1 MFCFNCLVVDIAN
14 RYTLRLRMRKTFASP
29 NLLVYFIASIP
40 VIGYLIYAWYN
51 SSPLFLA
58 DDFHLLKTILWAKQ
72 EASIWGKFM
81 LLYDQHNEHRII
93 VPRLLTYINYLLNGH
108 INWPGLILF
117 GNLLWVSI
125 LYLLWRIFESFGRK
139 PWMFLP
145 VPFILLQPQYYDN
158 VTWTISILQQS
169 VIVAIYVLL
178 AYLLSRKNYKKAL
191 LVCLVATFTH
201 GNGILSF
208 PLGILMIG
216 IFERNWKQV
225 GVWSLPWLIVC
236 IAYFWGFRSGQNS
249 NFAASLGDPIRLV
262 SCFFAFFGGV
272 YKAISPNP
280 YFATLTGF
288 ILLSVTAVYL
298 IRKTYVFFRYDRPL
312 QSSEKF
318 FMVIFMFLTI
328 TAALVCISRS
338 WSGIEAILAPRYI
351 HYSPFAVCL
360 VYIILMKNIPIR
372 FRRFLAVG
380 ALLGGILFNL
390 ICYFKYHEDII
401 YRKNSLSADSENWNN
416 REVFLT
422 YEKSFNSNIRDT
434 YREAIREGICVKN
447 ESAFLTI
454 PDTVQINPNEISIS
468 DTIMRYDNS
477 GTITYP
483 KIGTISSS
491 SLVGKDVYIYFVSS
505 GGTFI
510 HATRRNRSAMVSFLS
525 GGGWYRPGFSI
536 DFYHENLPNGHYRIG
551 VLYDGKF
558 SWVRND
564 YLIANL

>member
-1 MFCFNCLVVDIAN
+1 
-14 RYTLRLRMRKTFASP
+14 MRKTFASP
-29 NLLVYFIASIP
+29 NILVFFIASIP

-93 VPRLLTYINYLLNGH
+93 VPRLLTYLNYLLNGH

-125 LYLLWRIFESFGRK
+125 LYFLWKIFESFGRK

-158 VTWTISILQQS
+158 VTWAISILQQS

-191 LVCLVATFTH
+191 AVCLIATFTH

-225 GVWSLPWLIVC
+225 GIWSLTWMIVC
-236 IAYFWGFRSGQNS
+236 LAYFWGFRSGQNS
-249 NFAASLGDPIRLV
+249 NFAASLSDPIRLI
-262 SCFFAFFGGV
+262 SSFFAFFGGV
-272 YKAISPNP
+272 SRAVSPNP
-280 YFATLTGF
+280 YYATITGF
-288 ILLSVTAVYL
+288 ILILIITVYL
-298 IRKTYVFFRYDRPL
+298 TRKTYAFFMYNRPL

-318 FMVIFMFLTI
+318 FMVIFMFLII

-338 WSGIEAILAPRYI
+338 WSGLESILAPRYI

-360 VYIILMKNIPIR
+360 VYIILMKNIPVA
-372 FRRFLAVG
+372 FRTSLALG
-380 ALLGGILFNL
+380 AIAGGITFNL
-390 ICYFKYHEDII
+390 TCYFKYHEDII
-401 YRKNSLSADSENWNN
+401 YRKNALWADSENWNN
-416 REVFLT
+416 KEVFLM
-422 YEKSFNSNIRDT
+422 YEKSFNSNIHDT
-434 YREAIREGICVKN
+434 YREAIKEGICIKN
-447 ESAFLTI
+447 ESVFLTI
-454 PDTVQINPNEISIS
+454 PDTVQINPNEISFS
-468 DTIMRYDNS
+468 ETTMRCDNS
-477 GTITYP
+477 GTVTYP
-483 KIGTISSS
+483 KIGVISSS
-491 SLVGKDVYIYFVSS
+491 SLIGKDVYIYFVSEHD
-505 GGTFI
+505 TYI
-510 HATRRNRSAMVSFLS
+510 HATKRNRNAIKSFLLD
-525 GGGWYRPGFSI
+525 GRWYNPGFTA
-536 DFYHENLPNGHYRIG
+536 DFYHENLPNGRYRIG
-551 VLYDGKF
+551 LLYDGKF